1 MRMVARCRTS
11 SPQSIPPQRALLAP
25 PRPRRAQRARM
36 NHAHPTQ
43 RVRAPISPARRHP
56 VSTRAAYIQRG
67 STHLPRR
74 AMSGSHPASTRMG
87 RICKRRTR
95 RPQRNYAAKK
105 KEVVRKGRS
114 RMRGRGVVVGSKN
127 GGNAVGLGDRT
138 QRKGK
143 NKKERKECAYA
154 FVVRDVHRGGGG
166 KCEKGRGERV
176 GRRAGRRRRTEG
188 CVGLEE
194 GGAPQ
199 YRVGGWRGEE
209 DERVCFARGRAR
221 DGQQRHVVQPGRV
234 SEELA
239 LGLQVGQSI
248 LVSQHVLPV
257 LVLVVV
263 AWRGRC
269 VRVRGDE
276 GVFGGGNAAQ
286 QCRLRGRRGG
296 EGERVL
302 GYCFRESIAS
312 RRRIP
317 QSRNARDKSK
327 GWSSKLRLSS
337 IIVDCSTV
345 SWHLVKTILPP
356 PSLSAYIEP
365 SPTKYWTLRK
375 WAANADDAEMV
386 HAAAQRTYR
395 PMECPTSS

>member
-95 RPQRNYAAKK
+95 RPQRNYVAKK
-105 KEVVRKGRS
+105 KEVEREEQEGKERVRGS
-114 RMRGRGVVVGSKN
+114 ERGTIREKN
-127 GGNAVGLGDRT
+127 E
-138 QRKGK
+138 
-143 NKKERKECAYA
+143 KKERTE
-154 FVVRDVHRGGGG
+154 
-166 KCEKGRGERV
+166 EE
-176 GRRAGRRRRTEG
+176 RRTKNKERRKEKAG
-188 CVGLEE
+188 SETKSGKKKNQRQERKEKRTSRRLTHGHPGLEE

-269 VRVRGDE
+269 VRVRGD

-327 GWSSKLRLSS
+327 GRSSKLRLSS

-356 PSLSAYIEP
+356 PPSPAYIEP